1 MNTFYIFMKGLA
13 TGSLLGYGL
22 YQAMMYPGP
31 KDAAFGM
38 VTGLCLY
45 AIWFAQEK
53 DVSIQARELMTKLAQ
68 KNGEYD

>member
-1 MNTFYIFMKGLA
+1 MNTFYIFMKGLT

-22 YQAMMYPGP
+22 YQAMMHPGP

-45 AIWFAQEK
+45 AIWFAQDK
-53 DVSIQARELMTKLAQ
+53 K
-68 KNGEYD
+68 